1 MCDYCFA
8 VWTYTHSLSLSC
20 RSVRAPLGN
29 FTEDNALDEWRYD
42 CSQLH
47 GDIFF
52 CPRLQFII
60 WNCDTD
66 LQRWLTA
73 ERRIAFCFDK
83 KDVIKKKKEKGRD
96 SKKQN
101 VWSCLRNGLQQWA
114 SQVDSQWVL
123 ILAAF
128 CHSVTFITCTYHK
141 NHKTEP
147 VKSDLYLE

>member
-47 GDIFF
+47 RDIFF
-52 CPRLQFII
+52 LSKTSIYYLKLWHRSAEMTHSWKKNSFLLWQER
-60 WNCDTD
+60 CD
-66 LQRWLTA
+66 Q
-73 ERRIAFCFDK
+73 
-83 KDVIKKKKEKGRD
+83 KKKRRD